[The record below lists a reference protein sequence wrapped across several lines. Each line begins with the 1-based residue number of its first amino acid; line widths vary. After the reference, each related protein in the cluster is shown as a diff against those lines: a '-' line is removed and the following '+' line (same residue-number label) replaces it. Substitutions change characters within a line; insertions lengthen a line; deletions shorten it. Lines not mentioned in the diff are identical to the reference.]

1 MSKSYVPPKIWTWDA
16 NNGGKFANINRYRVK
31 VIGATKV
38 KNYVTTIMGRK
49 RYIPEINSKNFGERG
64 SAERQAFNT
73 RIQGSAAD
81 IMKLAMIRAHDL
93 IPEGASLL
101 LTVHDELV
109 TIAPDNLV
117 EETREA
123 IREAMEGINLLDIP
137 LIADIAVVQRWGE
150 AK

>member
-1 MSKSYVPPKIWTWDA
+1 
-16 NNGGKFANINRYRVK
+16 
-31 VIGATKV
+31 
-38 KNYVTTIMGRK
+38 
-49 RYIPEINSKNFGERG
+49 
-64 SAERQAFNT
+64 
-73 RIQGSAAD
+73 
-81 IMKLAMIRAHDL
+81 
-93 IPEGASLL
+93 
-101 LTVHDELV
+101 V

>member
-1 MSKSYVPPKIWTWDA
+1 
-16 NNGGKFANINRYRVK
+16 
-31 VIGATKV
+31 
-38 KNYVTTIMGRK
+38 
-49 RYIPEINSKNFGERG
+49 
-64 SAERQAFNT
+64 
-73 RIQGSAAD
+73 
-81 IMKLAMIRAHDL
+81 MKLAMIRAHEL

-117 EETREA
+117 DETREA

-137 LIADIAVVQRWGE
+137 LIADLAVVQRWGE